1 MATTMTEAAGAAGVS
16 QKTVSRVVNGE
27 PHVSP
32 DVRDRV
38 LRATRELDYRPNNAH
53 LIALIEGR
61 PAPAEHPEPAV
72 VLTVRSSTAP
82 AHSHPHTRSRT
93 T

>member
-1 MATTMTEAAGAAGVS
+1 MATTMTEVARAAGVS

-38 LRATRELDYRPNNAH
+38 LRGIRELRAPAPTCSPR
-53 LIALIEGR
+53 ASPRR
-61 PAPAEHPEPAV
+61 PA
-72 VLTVRSSTAP
+72 
-82 AHSHPHTRSRT
+82 
-93 T
+93 